1 MMIIITTNIQKRNEK
16 SKYRIEIGKPGLSG
30 NPASGKPEELK
41 LKTSG
46 NPATFIN
53 FWKSGYNK

>member
-1 MMIIITTNIQKRNEK
+1 LIIITTNIQKRNEK
-16 SKYRIEIGKPGLSG
+16 YKYRIEIGKPVLSG
-30 NPASGKPEELK
+30 NPASGNPEELE
-41 LKTSG
+41 LKIAG